1 MAQTRRDPR
10 FQVSRVDKSPNVSY
24 KGQSLEL
31 AATGEFRG
39 WLASLRDRR
48 ASAKI
53 NDRLLRAADGNFGD
67 VKSAGNGIS
76 EMRIDYGPGYRVY
89 FFRRGQ
95 QLVLLLC
102 GGDKRSQK
110 SDIAQA
116 KQLKAE
122 IERNDGDSPL

>member
-1 MAQTRRDPR
+1 MT
-10 FQVSRVDKSPNVSY
+10 RVDKSDSVPY
-24 KGQSLEL
+24 RGQSLEL
-31 AATGEFRG
+31 AATGKFRR

-48 ASAKI
+48 ASSKI

-67 VKSAGNGIS
+67 VKSAGSGIS

-89 FFRRGQ
+89 FFRRGP
-95 QLVLLLC
+95 QLVVLLC
-102 GGDKRSQK
+102 GGDKKSQK

-116 KQLKAE
+116 KQLKAD

>member
-1 MAQTRRDPR
+1 MAR
-10 FQVSRVDKSPNVSY
+10 SRSGIDKIKIVSY
-24 KGQSLEL
+24 KGQAFEL
-31 AATGEFRG
+31 AATQEFHR
-39 WLASLRDRR
+39 WLDSLPDRR

-67 VKSAGNGIS
+67 VKSAGSGIS

-89 FFRRGQ
+89 FFRRGK
-95 QLVLLLC
+95 QLIVLLC
-102 GGDKRSQK
+102 GGDKKSQK